1 MMEAMEAE
9 HNLLERKEKEALESL
24 QEELREWTVSQP
36 YFINPRID
44 QSFLRRF
51 LHYRNYSIHQ
61 AKEVLERY
69 LKVRTNF
76 PHCYQG
82 LDIED
87 PSLFDLLSNGFVF
100 PLPEK
105 DKDGSTIIFSIAGKL
120 DPKRHSPRDLFRAFT
135 ITFETLL
142 EDEENQ
148 RKGFTY
154 IFDQTDFSLGHFT
167 FVGLKETQR
176 LLSAGEKAMPIH
188 HKKIHWLN
196 MPTYLL
202 FIYELFKSLLSK
214 KIQKRMVVHWSVE
227 SLQLHFPA
235 TILPKEYGGQTTVQ
249 ELAGCWVK
257 KLRERREHLLLLDQ
271 MIYDESKQL
280 KNKRESSY
288 PIVNFLGRLTWANIF

>member
-176 LLSAGEKAMPIH
+176 LLSAGE
-188 HKKIHWLN
+188 
-196 MPTYLL
+196 
-202 FIYELFKSLLSK
+202 
-214 KIQKRMVVHWSVE
+214 MVVHWSVE